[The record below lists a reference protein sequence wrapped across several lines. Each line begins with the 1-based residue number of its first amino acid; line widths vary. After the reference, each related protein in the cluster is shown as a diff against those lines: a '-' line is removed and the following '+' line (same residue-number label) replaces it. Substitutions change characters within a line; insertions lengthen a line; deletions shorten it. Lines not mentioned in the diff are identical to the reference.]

1 MKKSEKDRL
10 EILFQD
16 KDCKWYG
23 PILIKSPEDIE
34 HLKYEHRN
42 YYYKYLIRET
52 KNNTQSVID
61 IGYLEP
67 DPVKKKVRKK

>member
-1 MKKSEKDRL
+1 MKDKL

-34 HLKYEHRN
+34 HLLHKHRN
-42 YYYKYLIRET
+42 YYYKYMIRET
-52 KNNTQSVID
+52 KNNTQSIVD
-61 IGYLEP
+61 SGYLEP
-67 DPVKKKVRKK
+67 DIKIKKRKK